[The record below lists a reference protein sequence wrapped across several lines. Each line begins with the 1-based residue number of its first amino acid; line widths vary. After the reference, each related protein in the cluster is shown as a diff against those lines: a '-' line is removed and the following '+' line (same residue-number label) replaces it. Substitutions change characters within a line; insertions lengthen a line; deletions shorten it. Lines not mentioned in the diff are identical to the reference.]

1 MASITKRG
9 KKWRA
14 EVYRDGRR
22 AAKSFDTKQAASA
35 WAIQREAELSGAQ
48 LEQHSVAEALAKYA
62 EEVSPT
68 KKGERWEVVRCA
80 KLGKSDLGKLRM
92 DTIKTPDLAK
102 WRDQRLTEVGPASVR
117 RELNLLRS
125 VFVRAI
131 REWHWMRDNPITGL
145 EAPQS
150 PPSRRRR
157 ITDDEAAR
165 MVLALGYDGGEP
177 QNAMQRTALAFLF
190 ALETAM
196 RSGEICGL
204 KWSDIKPKSATL
216 PHTKNGDA
224 REVPLSTRAR
234 EIIALLPRD
243 RPTVFDLNNGSR
255 DTFWR
260 AAAKRAGVLNLHF
273 HDSRAEAIW
282 RLSKKLGVLELA
294 RMIGHRDIASL
305 MHYYN
310 TTADELADRLG

>member
-1 MASITKRG
+1 M
-9 KKWRA
+9 
-14 EVYRDGRR
+14 
-22 AAKSFDTKQAASA
+22 
-35 WAIQREAELSGAQ
+35 QRQAELSGAQ
-48 LEQHSVAEALAKYA
+48 LEQHTVAEAFAKYA
-62 EEVSPT
+62 DEVSPT
-68 KKGERWEVVRCA
+68 KKGERWEVVRCTA
-80 KLGKSDLGKLRM
+80 LARGDFGKLRM

-125 VFVRAI
+125 VFVKAI

-145 EAPQS
+145 DAPQS

-157 ITDDEAAR
+157 ITDDEASR

-204 KWSDIKPKSATL
+204 TWANVSAKSVEL
-216 PHTKNGDA
+216 PRSKNGDR
-224 REVPLSTRAR
+224 REVPLSVGAR
-234 EIIALLPRD
+234 EIIALLPKG

-273 HDSRAEAIW
+273 HDSRSEAIW
-282 RLSKKLGVLELA
+282 RLSKKLGVNETEKGGILRAL
-294 RMIGHRDIASL
+294 I
-305 MHYYN
+305 
-310 TTADELADRLG
+310 

>member
-22 AAKSFDTKQAASA
+22 ACKSFDTKQQASA
-35 WAIQREAELSGAQ
+35 WAIQREAELAGAQ
-48 LEQHSVAEALAKYA
+48 LEQHSVAEALTKFAG
-62 EEVSPT
+62 EVSPT
-68 KKGERWEVVRCA
+68 RRGERWEVVRCTRLA
-80 KLGKSDLGKLRM
+80 KSDLGKLRM

-102 WRDQRLTEVGPASVR
+102 WRDQRLKEVGPASVR
-117 RELNLLRS
+117 RELNLLRA
-125 VFVRAI
+125 VFKKAI
-131 REWHWMRDNPITGL
+131 KEWRWMDVNPVVDL
-145 EAPQS
+145 DAPQS

-165 MVLALGYDGGEP
+165 MVLALGYDGGAP

-204 KWSDIKPKSATL
+204 KWSDVSAKSVEL
-216 PHTKNGDA
+216 PRTKNGDR

-234 EIIALLPRD
+234 EIIALLPRG

-260 AAAKRAGVLNLHF
+260 AARKRAGIANLTF
-273 HDSRAEAIW
+273 HDSRSEAIW
-282 RLSKKLGVLELA
+282 RLSKKLNVLELA
-294 RMIGHRDIASL
+294 RMIGHRDVRSL
-305 MHYYN
+305 MFYFN
-310 TTADELADRLG
+310 TTAAELADRLG

>member
-1 MASITKRG
+1 MASVVKHGKR
-9 KKWRA
+9 WRVF
-14 EVYRDGRR
+14 VYKDGRR
-22 AAKSFDTKQAASA
+22 ATRVFDTKQAASA

-48 LEQHSVAEALAKYA
+48 LEQHSVAEALTKYA

-80 KLGKSDLGKLRM
+80 KLARSDLGKLRM

-102 WRDQRLTEVGPASVR
+102 WRDSRLKEVGPASVR

-125 VFVRAI
+125 VFRRAI
-131 REWHWMRDNPITGL
+131 KEWRWMDTNPVTDL

-165 MVLALGYDGGEP
+165 MVLALGYDGGAP

-204 KWSDIKPKSATL
+204 RWADVGAKSVEL
-216 PHTKNGDA
+216 PRTKNGD
-224 REVPLSTRAR
+224 RRDVPLSLRAR

-260 AAAKRAGVLNLHF
+260 AARARAVIANLTF

-282 RLSKKLGVLELA
+282 RLSKKLDVMELA
-294 RMIGHRDIASL
+294 RMIGHRDLKSL
-305 MHYYN
+305 LIYYQ
-310 TTADELADRLG
+310 TTASELADRLG